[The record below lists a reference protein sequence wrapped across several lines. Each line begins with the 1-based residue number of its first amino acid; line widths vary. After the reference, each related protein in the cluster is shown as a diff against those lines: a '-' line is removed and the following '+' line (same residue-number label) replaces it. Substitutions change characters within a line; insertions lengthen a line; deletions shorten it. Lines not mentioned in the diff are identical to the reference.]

1 MALVLTV
8 QQDTNLQL
16 SLNNGGALPVD
27 PVDSSTLGPGLPDG
41 TYPNQPLVW
50 DGAAWIPSPGAVA
63 AQNHSGEDNTVAIS
77 LPTPVPGFPTQCYWT
92 VETSSILQVT
102 RDSDTGEN
110 IFIVV
115 GGPGNPIECRAH
127 DANPPQIG
135 FLGALPVNR
144 QEISGATTQ
153 DQVDSLVAALVALG
167 LVNDIRP

>member
-50 DGAAWIPSPGAVA
+50 DGATWIPCAGNVA
-63 AQNHSGEDNTVAIS
+63 AQNFHAEGDNSVAIS
-77 LPTPVPGFPTQCYWT
+77 LPTPVPTFPTVCLWT
-92 VETSSILQVT
+92 VETSTILSVA
-102 RDSDTGEN
+102 RDADAGEN
-110 IFIVV
+110 IFNVV
-115 GGPGNPIECRAH
+115 GGPGNPLSCVAH

-135 FLGALPVNR
+135 FLGALPVAK
-144 QEISGATTQ
+144 QEITGATTQ
-153 DQVDSLVAALVALG
+153 DQVDSIVLALVTLG
-167 LVNDIRP
+167 LVIDAR